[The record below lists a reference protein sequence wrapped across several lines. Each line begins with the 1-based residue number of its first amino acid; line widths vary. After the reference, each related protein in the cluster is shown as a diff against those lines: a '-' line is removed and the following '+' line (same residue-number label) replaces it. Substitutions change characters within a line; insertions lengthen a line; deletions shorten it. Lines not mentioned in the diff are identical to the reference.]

1 MRILTIF
8 LIFLLNSSIVF
19 AQSDSVNFKRA
30 ERETKRIAPGIK
42 LRQVW
47 FRGKSLFKSN
57 QFISILEI
65 KPWRKNKLNIAYEA
79 KIKRVT
85 DDFGSQNQAIAAING
100 TFFDVKNGGS
110 VDFIR
115 AGGQIIN
122 ENRLEKNNTRARHQ
136 QAALVMKNGELR
148 IDEWDGSPDWEQ
160 KLDGQ
165 DVMVTGPLLL
175 HNDQQVKID
184 SNSFSVTR
192 HPRSAIAITDNNR
205 ILMIT
210 VDGRDANSA
219 GMSLFELSRILRWL
233 HCRDGVNL
241 DGGGSTTLWVKNK
254 GVVNYPSDNGKW
266 DHQGERKVANVIL
279 VKRTKT

>member
-1 MRILTIF
+1 MRILTVF
-8 LIFLLNSSIVF
+8 LMFLFNTSIVL

-30 ERETKRIAPGIK
+30 EQETKRIAPGIK
-42 LRQVW
+42 LRQVC

-85 DDFGSQNQAIAAING
+85 DDFGIQNQALAAING

-115 AGGQIIN
+115 VGGQIIN
-122 ENRLEKNNTRARHQ
+122 ENRLEKNNTRAGHQ
-136 QAALVMKNGELR
+136 RAALVMKDGELR
-148 IDEWDGSPDWEQ
+148 INGWDGSSDWEQ

-165 DVMVTGPLLL
+165 DVMLTGPLLL

-219 GMSLFELSRILRWL
+219 GMSLFELSKILHWL
-233 HCRDGVNL
+233 HCKDGVNL

-279 VKRTKT
+279 VKRN